1 MSRETVY
8 CGRRVAAP
16 EWAHGWHDIPVA
28 APAGQQN
35 LFAAPSIAM
44 SRRRFQRR
52 RFDAW
57 LREQLIDEMLAR
69 YLDWRAEAEA
79 VDAAYGVWSRAPQAE
94 GALAFAAYG
103 VAVDREERAATVYGS
118 VIDRI
123 EQLFG
128 GEERLAGARPGAAPG
143 REPRPPGGGP
153 ENKRISPPP

>member
-1 MSRETVY
+1 VY
-8 CGRRVAAP
+8 GGLRVAAP
-16 EWAHGWHDIPVA
+16 EWTHGFQDIHVA
-28 APAGQQN
+28 VPAGQQN

-44 SRRRFQRR
+44 SRRRFQRCH
-52 RFDAW
+52 FDAW
-57 LREQLIDEMLAR
+57 LRDQLIDEILAR

-103 VAVDREERAATVYGS
+103 AAVDREERAATVYRS

-128 GEERLAGARPGAAPG
+128 GEERLVGARRGAA
-143 REPRPPGGGP
+143 RA
-153 ENKRISPPP
+153 

>member
-1 MSRETVY
+1 VH
-8 CGRRVAAP
+8 GGLRVPAP
-16 EWAHGWHDIPVA
+16 EWAHGWQDIDVA
-28 APAGQQN
+28 VPAGQQK

-44 SRRRFQRR
+44 SRRRFQRH

-69 YLDWRAEAEA
+69 YLDWRAAAEA
-79 VDAAYGVWSRAPQAE
+79 VDAAYRVWSRAAQAE

-103 VAVDREERAATVYGS
+103 AAVDREERAATVYRS

-128 GEERLAGARPGAAPG
+128 GEERLAGARPGAA
-143 REPRPPGGGP
+143 RA
-153 ENKRISPPP
+153 